1 MSKRRNRRTWSDD
14 EKREICQQS
23 MAPGISV
30 AQVARRYALNA
41 NMIHT
46 WLKDERFAPPDEDD
60 TDTSTEAPFLEVT
73 LAAPTSS
80 DLPVALAASE
90 ASSVD
95 PLSANRVD
103 ISLSDGRRILIEGP
117 TTLASVVGLVDG
129 LMGASIF
136 DHSRGCAAVRLA

>member
-60 TDTSTEAPFLEVT
+60 TETSTEAPFLEVT
-73 LAAPTSS
+73 LNSG
-80 DLPVALAASE
+80 DLPVAIDSAGPT
-90 ASSVD
+90 SVV

-103 ISLSDGRRILIEGP
+103 ISLSDGRRILIEGQ
-117 TTLASVVGLVDG
+117 TTLASVVGLVEG
-129 LMGASIF
+129 LMA
-136 DHSRGCAAVRLA
+136 

>member
-23 MAPGISV
+23 MAPGVSV

-46 WLKDERFAPPDEDD
+46 WLKDPRFAPLDEDD
-60 TDTSTEAPFLEVT
+60 TDKAIETPFLEVT
-73 LAAPTSS
+73 LNSP
-80 DLPVALAASE
+80 DLPVAINAPGPASNE
-90 ASSVD
+90 PV
-95 PLSANRVD
+95 SANRVD

-117 TTLASVVGLVDG
+117 TTLFSVVGLVEG
-129 LMGASIF
+129 LMG
-136 DHSRGCAAVRLA
+136 